1 MPIDLSFIFG
11 TRPEL
16 IKLAPVI
23 LKAQQDSRF
32 RVNVVFTGQHL
43 ELVQDAIEFF
53 QIKIDHHL
61 QIMQPGK
68 SLNILL
74 SKALTELDQVYR
86 DMPKCDVIIVQ
97 GDTTTVLA
105 GALVA
110 FNLNIHLAHVE
121 AGLRSFDL
129 MHPFPEEGNRQ
140 LVSRLAHWHFAP
152 TRRSAENL
160 RQENIPDPQIF
171 ITGNTVVDA
180 IYHARDLMQS
190 SSQQSQ
196 QRLERMGLKL
206 SEQDKLVL
214 LTAHRREN
222 FGEGIQNICAAIHAL
237 CRRYPELHFAWPVH
251 LNPQVYEIAYRE
263 FLDHP
268 QVHLLKPL
276 DYPDLLAV
284 LGAAYFIMTDS
295 GGIQEESPTYQKPV
309 LILRDVTERPEVIEA
324 GCGIL
329 VGTDQAKIVQEFSRL
344 MDDSAYY
351 RQHAEVENP
360 FGDGH
365 ASERILEQMLQD
377 LIVRA

>member
-1 MPIDLSFIFG
+1 MPIYLSFIFG

-23 LKAQQDSRF
+23 LKARQDSRF
-32 RVNVVFTGQHL
+32 EVNVVFTGQHL

-53 QIKIDHHL
+53 QIEIDHHL

-74 SKALTELDQVYR
+74 SKALSELDQVYR
-86 DMPKCDVIIVQ
+86 EMPKCDVIVVQ

-140 LVSRLAHWHFAP
+140 LVSRLARWHFAP
-152 TRRSAENL
+152 TQLSAENL
-160 RQENIPDPQIF
+160 YQENISKQQIF

-180 IYHARDLMQS
+180 IHYARELIES

-196 QRLERMGLKL
+196 QRLERLGLNL
-206 SEQDKLVL
+206 SGQHQLVL

-222 FGEGIQNICAAIHAL
+222 FGEGIQNICAVIHEL
-237 CRRYPELHFAWPVH
+237 CQRYPELHFAWPVH
-251 LNPQVYEIAYRE
+251 LNPQVHDIAYKE
-263 FLDHP
+263 FSNHH

-276 DYPDLLAV
+276 DYPDLLAI
-284 LGAAYFIMTDS
+284 LQAAHFIMTDS

-309 LILRDVTERPEVIEA
+309 LILRDVTERPEVVEA

-329 VGTDQAKIVQEFSRL
+329 VGTDKAKIIKAFSQL
-344 MDDSAYY
+344 MDDSVYY
-351 RQHAEVENP
+351 QQHAEVENP

-365 ASERILEQMLQD
+365 ASERILEQIVQD
-377 LIVRA
+377 LKVAE

>member
-32 RVNVVFTGQHL
+32 RVSVVFTGQHL

-86 DMPKCDVIIVQ
+86 DMPKCDVIVVQ

-160 RQENIPDPQIF
+160 RQENIPDQQIF
-171 ITGNTVVDA
+171 
-180 IYHARDLMQS
+180 
-190 SSQQSQ
+190 
-196 QRLERMGLKL
+196 
-206 SEQDKLVL
+206 
-214 LTAHRREN
+214 
-222 FGEGIQNICAAIHAL
+222 
-237 CRRYPELHFAWPVH
+237 
-251 LNPQVYEIAYRE
+251 
-263 FLDHP
+263 
-268 QVHLLKPL
+268 
-276 DYPDLLAV
+276 
-284 LGAAYFIMTDS
+284 
-295 GGIQEESPTYQKPV
+295 
-309 LILRDVTERPEVIEA
+309 
-324 GCGIL
+324 
-329 VGTDQAKIVQEFSRL
+329 
-344 MDDSAYY
+344 YY
-351 RQHAEVENP
+351 R
-360 FGDGH
+360 
-365 ASERILEQMLQD
+365 
-377 LIVRA
+377 